1 MKPNLKMRKMAAEL
15 ALLSESLFTRVADD
29 GTILG
34 WQGFHVQ
41 LDSIEDLAQ
50 RMRLLAR
57 GIDRPMR
64 EDNAVPA
71 EYEVKP

>member
-64 EDNAVPA
+64 EDNAVPV